1 MQGDLAELNI
11 TSNWF
16 SLLSGRLAR
25 RQLLE
30 HLHGDMRVNIQLYI
44 EELHSPVC
52 RHANQTCMGGMMT

>member
-16 SLLSGRLAR
+16 SLLSGRLAQ

-44 EELHSPVC
+44 KEPAESSVYTQIRPAWAV
-52 RHANQTCMGGMMT
+52 